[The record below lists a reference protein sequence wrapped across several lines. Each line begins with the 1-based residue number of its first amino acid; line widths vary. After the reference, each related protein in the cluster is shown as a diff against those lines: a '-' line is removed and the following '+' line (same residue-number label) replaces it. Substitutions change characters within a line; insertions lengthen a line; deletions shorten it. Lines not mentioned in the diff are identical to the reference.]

1 MHSVAS
7 IVVPAIAQ
15 NAAAFVVFGAVA
27 FSLFMSLVFLLTRGS
42 TGSAYD
48 EIGRGGISREADY
61 GSAHAGGPPPLD
73 SAAGRA
79 ASSPEGEGER
89 EQEIRQMLNA
99 RSERLV
105 RRGEPPLDVDAEL
118 ARLLAHEQAP
128 TQPDAGL
135 VAEVRQL
142 VVARNE
148 RRIRQGLQPQD
159 VDAEIARTLEELES

>member
-1 MHSVAS
+1 MPA
-7 IVVPAIAQ
+7 VV

-48 EIGRGGISREADY
+48 QIGRGGISREADY
-61 GSAHAGGPPPLD
+61 AGGYGATGPSPTGPPQPAQD

-79 ASSPEGEGER
+79 ER
-89 EQEIRQMLNA
+89 EQEIRQMLSA

-105 RRGEPPLDVDAEL
+105 RRGEPALDVDAEL
-118 ARLLAHEQAP
+118 TRLLAHEQAP
-128 TQPDAGL
+128 ATHDAGL

-148 RRIRQGLQPQD
+148 RRIRQGLQPLD
-159 VDAEIARTLEELES
+159 VDAEVTRTLAELES